1 MGREWTADDV
11 RKLIG
16 GTGGTN
22 EWTAE
27 QVKSLLDT
35 SPVRTKNSVSM
46 PQAEVPTLDTP
57 YKNSKTGTGIS
68 DLKQLS
74 GGSAVIKNTAQEIPV
89 LKPSN
94 TEKIGNSKSKDI
106 VQRIPVFKSLNEGK
120 SVDDM
125 LAMSDEEFNKYLIET
140 GHKSAE
146 YNAFDRLFDQKA
158 RDAYAE
164 FQTATDAQDYRS
176 DQKVINLIKEKGGS
190 DEVIAYINGEIDA
203 LSPALR
209 KYGYNAQEL
218 ENIKNLVDRDKNLK
232 DSERWAAEHPVLGS
246 LLSFG
251 TNLMGSAGIIE
262 QGINFLEGKPVDTE
276 QTGAMGDLTQNLRGG
291 ASSEMGNVGK
301 FLYDAGMSVG
311 DVATNAVTGGGAA
324 SMAMNAA
331 STSALNAIERG
342 VDPTRALGTGFAS
355 AAAEYIT
362 EAISLGNLKALK
374 SAGESGIKGFL
385 TSVGKQMLVE
395 GTEEAASEIINQISD
410 YAINQD
416 LSRAVLEYNALIA
429 DGMSENDAKAQIAKG
444 IATEIVMS
452 ALGGAV
458 SGGMMGGGANL
469 LGHAINAKN
478 RKGAKSAQ
486 IAEDLVDPKNTAA
499 VPENALE
506 KAAKAAESTLNDVVN
521 NTVENKET
529 HTPEQLRVMEEYK
542 NSIDDEV
549 VQFVNDA
556 REGKTVR
563 PITITMVSN
572 KAASDIEEKVGMKVY
587 GNRVVLDANGA
598 NHIQK
603 RHGKN
608 GNSDHSMADDA
619 DIARMQYVLDNYDS
633 VNFYGEYAEGYVDK
647 NGKRA
652 PKIVFEKRID
662 GSYYVV
668 EAVSD
673 SKTKRNYI
681 VSAFIADADNFH
693 KIKAAK
699 QSLDVQAP
707 QVTSKNAAV
716 QTALG
721 HPTRPDVHSPRALR
735 PERSVGKADSELHH
749 VPSALENSSPLANV
763 QDVHENNSST
773 ESIPNPSEKVNVE
786 DGKTYDD
793 ISVIGFEDMSK
804 QLDRT
809 VATFKGKQNTLQ
821 YLADVKRAIN
831 EYVDTNSDESFEKI
845 MDAADNLNKSLQGTQ
860 YTSKRYNKHGG
871 NVTKYDDRVLSI
883 INEEIK
889 NITEVAKENAI
900 SRAME
905 EYDNIRANNNGEMK
919 QRGYNQ
925 SIVNKTDL
933 PDDVKNEFITN
944 PQMYEVLK
952 NKTTQEQAQ
961 YIIDNTTTE
970 QAIAQFNGMVDQKDP
985 VSVPLGYYLS
995 QKLIGEGRTD
1005 TAVEVL
1011 RNMSTKLTEAGQF
1024 TQAAAITLMK
1034 GDPVTALKYVTRELD
1049 ALNAKGREQYKDKWT
1064 DFKLTDAETE
1074 MFGKLQ
1080 VGDTEGI
1087 KAAYES
1093 IFDRIQRQYPATMKE
1108 KLLEFRRI
1116 AMLLNVR
1123 TNVKNVVS
1131 NFLLMPV
1138 RWSSDRVSAIGQN
1151 AIKLINPDFQ
1161 TTQAVRVDKQ
1171 SKALAKDAWETVKE
1185 SILETGNKYEDTQQ
1199 AVRNKQVFKGTAF
1212 SRFIDNVT
1220 NGAITKLNSRLGK
1233 KADPSIM
1240 ETARNMTYWLLG
1252 KGDDIF
1258 VQKNFESR
1266 MASYLAA
1273 QKITDL
1279 ESIPADAYT
1288 LATQEAL
1295 KATFKDDTALSK
1307 TLSNA
1312 KKNFGVVGEAVLPF
1326 TKTPANLAMR
1336 GIDYSPAGLIRDVV
1350 NLAKKKNRTHADV
1363 TQAMDNLSKGAIG
1376 TAAIFAGYML
1386 AKSGLISG
1394 ALSDDKDEAAFQKQ
1408 TGMLPYAIHIGQNY
1422 YTYDWAQPAAIPII
1436 LGATIYQSSKESD
1449 NALNAWTQGAL
1460 AATNAWFDLSPLQ
1473 SLEEIFGGYGTPAE
1487 NLMGVIADLPGSLVP
1502 AQLGAA
1508 ARIADTTQR
1517 QTYSKGD
1524 FWGTRVN
1531 EIAAK
1536 IPGLSQTLPAAYDT
1550 WGNEIKRSDTTGE
1563 AAFAQLINPG
1573 QLGNANVTPI
1583 DGEISRLFTSTGEKM
1598 VFPRKAAWSY
1608 SFDGESHKLDNVT
1621 YSEMQKRMG
1630 KTSYELASGFIESS
1644 EYKDLDDNQ
1653 RASILANLYGFSEA
1667 LAKSDMLGYNI
1678 AGNST
1683 YKTYYKIYNDLGL
1696 EYVARYMIY
1705 RIGADTNGNDNI
1717 SGAEAEEYLQSKT
1730 IPKLEKRYWYS
1741 AMCPTNK
1748 NNPFE

>member
-1 MGREWTADDV
+1 MGREWTVDDV
-11 RKLIG
+11 KKLR
-16 GTGGTN
+16 GGTN
-22 EWTAE
+22 KEWTAE

-35 SPVRTKNSVSM
+35 SPVRTKSNVSVPQSEVPVLKKAEQPAAESAERKWFQKGAFSDGYQFGDVTKTLLGTYKDAEENFTAGILGMGEKVVDAGAYVTGGVGGMLGSNNFQNNMKNFITKDLYNEESVAKKASSFLGIPGLGQLAGQVVRDRADENSVLGERSDTVA
-46 PQAEVPTLDTP
+46 QAGGQLAATNILQFVGVPGKLTSVITSFGGQVETALRDGASYGVAGLSGAITA
-57 YKNSKTGTGIS
+57 GADVLGEM
-68 DLKQLS
+68 LS
-74 GGSAVIKNTAQEIPV
+74 GGIKFGGKTLDDALTKAIANKISNKVVNAIAQTGVAAVGEGLEEVVSGVISNLGTALYREEN
-89 LKPSN
+89 LD
-94 TEKIGNSKSKDI
+94 DI
-106 VQRIPVFKSLNEGK
+106 LFSEEAMDEYIEGF
-120 SVDDM
+120 
-125 LAMSDEEFNKYLIET
+125 LGGAAL
-140 GHKSAE
+140 
-146 YNAFDRLFDQKA
+146 
-158 RDAYAE
+158 
-164 FQTATDAQDYRS
+164 
-176 DQKVINLIKEKGGS
+176 GGS
-190 DEVIAYINGEIDA
+190 VTAVGQGVN
-203 LSPALR
+203 L
-209 KYGYNAQEL
+209 AQ
-218 ENIKNLVDRDKNLK
+218 NK
-232 DSERWAAEHPVLGS
+232 
-246 LLSFG
+246 
-251 TNLMGSAGIIE
+251 
-262 QGINFLEGKPVDTE
+262 
-276 QTGAMGDLTQNLRGG
+276 GDLTNP
-291 ASSEMGNVGK
+291 E
-301 FLYDAGMSVG
+301 
-311 DVATNAVTGGGAA
+311 
-324 SMAMNAA
+324 
-331 STSALNAIERG
+331 
-342 VDPTRALGTGFAS
+342 
-355 AAAEYIT
+355 
-362 EAISLGNLKALK
+362 
-374 SAGESGIKGFL
+374 
-385 TSVGKQMLVE
+385 
-395 GTEEAASEIINQISD
+395 
-410 YAINQD
+410 
-416 LSRAVLEYNALIA
+416 
-429 DGMSENDAKAQIAKG
+429 
-444 IATEIVMS
+444 
-452 ALGGAV
+452 
-458 SGGMMGGGANL
+458 
-469 LGHAINAKN
+469 
-478 RKGAKSAQ
+478 
-486 IAEDLVDPKNTAA
+486 NTAA

-506 KAAKAAESTLNDVVN
+506 KAEKAAESTLNDVVN

-572 KAASDIEEKVGMKVY
+572 RAASDIEEKVGMKVY

-735 PERSVGKADSELHH
+735 PERSVGKANSKPYRVSNVSGAPE
-749 VPSALENSSPLANV
+749 PSTNV
-763 QDVHENNSST
+763 QDAHELSLKDNHALSSDT
-773 ESIPNPSEKVNVE
+773 GSVPAANMQLLSDNSIPTYPENVNMEE

-793 ISVIGFEDMSK
+793 ILVTGFEDMSK

-809 VATFKGKQNTLQ
+809 VATFKGNQNTLQ

-845 MDAADNLNKSLQGTQ
+845 MDAEDNLNKSLQGTR

-889 NITEVAKENAI
+889 NITEVAKENAV
-900 SRAME
+900 SRAMQ
-905 EYDNIRANNNGEMK
+905 EYDDIQANNNGEMK
-919 QRGYNQ
+919 KRGYNQ

-944 PQMYEVLK
+944 PQMYEALK
-952 NKTTQEQAQ
+952 NKTTQERAQ

-970 QAIAQFNGMVDQKDP
+970 QAIALFNGMVDQKDP

-995 QKLIGEGRTD
+995 QKLISENRAD
-1005 TAVEVL
+1005 SAVEVL

-1034 GDPVTALKYVTRELD
+1034 GDPVTALKYVTREID
-1049 ALNAKGREQYKDKWT
+1049 SLNAKGREKYKDKWI
-1064 DFKLTDAETE
+1064 DFKLTDAEIE

-1080 VGDTEGI
+1080 LGDTEGI

-1093 IFDRIQRQYPATMKE
+1093 IFDRIQRQYPATTKE

-1123 TNVKNVVS
+1123 TNVRNVVS

-1138 RWSSDRVSAIGQN
+1138 RWSSDRVSALGQN
-1151 AIKLINPDFQ
+1151 AIKLVKPDFQ

-1171 SKALAKDAWETVKE
+1171 SKALAKDAWETVRE
-1185 SILETGNKYEDTQQ
+1185 SILETDNKYEDTQQ

-1220 NGAITKLNSRLGK
+1220 NGAITKLNTMLGK
-1233 KADPSIM
+1233 KADASIM

-1295 KATFKDDTALSK
+1295 KATFKDDTVLSK
-1307 TLSNA
+1307 ILSNA
-1312 KKNFGVVGEAVLPF
+1312 KKNLGVVGEAILPF

-1336 GIDYSPAGLIRDVV
+1336 GIDYSPVGLIRDVV
-1350 NLAKKKNRTHADV
+1350 NLTKKKNRTHADV

-1408 TGMLPYAIHIGQNY
+1408 TGMLPYAVHIGQNY

-1449 NALNAWTQGAL
+1449 NALNAWTQGAI
-1460 AATNAWFDLSPLQ
+1460 AATNAWLDLSPLQ

-1517 QTYSKGD
+1517 QTYSNGD

-1531 EIAAK
+1531 EIATK

-1573 QLGNANVTPI
+1573 QLGNANETPI
-1583 DGEISRLFTSTGEKM
+1583 DGEISRLFTSTGENM
-1598 VFPRKAAWSY
+1598 VFPKKASWSY
-1608 SFDGESHKLDNVT
+1608 TFDGESHRLDNVT
-1621 YSEMQKRMG
+1621 YSQMQKRMG
-1630 KTSYELASGFIESS
+1630 QISYELATGFINSG
-1644 EYKDLDDNQ
+1644 EYATLDDNQ
-1653 RASILANLYGFSEA
+1653 KARILSDFYGFAEA
-1667 LAKSDMLGYNI
+1667 LAKSELLGYNI

-1683 YKTYYKIYNDLGL
+1683 YKKYYKIYDDLGL
-1696 EYVARYMIY
+1696 ESVVNYKIY
-1705 RIGADTNGNDNI
+1705 KLGADANGDNSI
-1717 SGAEAEEYLQSKT
+1717 SGVEAEEYLQSKT